1 MSNLCHKFFVRERI
15 GPNLRKKNGELVM
28 RVSRNVGEYIFQI
41 GKQLD
46 VVSLDGS
53 QSIRFTNPKRKK
65 KDGFAEEYD
74 AAKY

>member
-1 MSNLCHKFFVRERI
+1 
-15 GPNLRKKNGELVM
+15 M

-41 GKQLD
+41 GKQVD